1 MCNARFLKTNFIC
14 FILIFLLP
22 QLSFAGSHSLSSSE
36 LISIEEL
43 QRFIELNRKSPKKE
57 TKAADKNNKAE
68 EKTPQISPTA
78 TNSEKIE
85 EEIELNSQDE
95 TLVNQKNEN
104 VFRSNSKALY
114 LSAFGQMNDIDYH
127 EVNGLGLAFGLRD
140 YAVFLEDLERDRGVI
155 AYDFELSYSQPTV
168 KRKSGGDKDAEL
180 YEVNAEIYIPLLSN
194 FYSGLGY
201 KFAYL
206 KNGPGQYSNGT
217 ISNSVN
223 TSIVHLPIGYS
234 FKISDGSLFRFQYD
248 RVLFGTGKIYVT
260 ERPFGYYSDATVNLN
275 HGSGFK
281 LAYVNYTG
289 DWELYASYFKT
300 DASNFVTVPYSN
312 GSRSRLWSIS
322 EHERLKLGLKISY

>member
-1 MCNARFLKTNFIC
+1 MCNARFVKTNFIC

-36 LISIEEL
+36 LISIEDL
-43 QRFIELNRKSPKKE
+43 QRFIELNRKSLKKE

-85 EEIELNSQDE
+85 EEIESNSQDE
-95 TLVNQKNEN
+95 TLVSQKNEN
-104 VFRSNSKALY
+104 IFRSNSRALY
-114 LSAFGQMNDIDYH
+114 LSAFGQMIDYSAG
-127 EVNGLGLAFGLRD
+127 EVNGLGLAFGFRD
-140 YAVFLEDLERDRGVI
+140 YAVFLRDLERDRGVI
-155 AYDFELSYSQPTV
+155 GYDFQFSYSKPSS
-168 KRKSGGDKDAEL
+168 KKKSGGDKDAES
-180 YEVNAEIYIPLLSN
+180 YEVDAEIYIPLLSN

-201 KFAYL
+201 KFDYL
-206 KNGPGQYSNGT
+206 KDGPGQYSNGD

-234 FKISDGSLFRFQYD
+234 FKTSDGSLFRFQYD

-260 ERPFGYYSDATVNLN
+260 ERPFDYHSDATVNLN

-281 LAYVNYTG
+281 LAYVNSTG
-289 DWELYASYFKT
+289 DWELHASYFKL
-300 DASNFVTVPYSN
+300 DASNAVTVPY
-312 GSRSRLWSIS
+312 GSSSLRRWNIT
-322 EHERLKLGLKISY
+322 EQEQLKLGLKITY